1 MDISA
6 TAGSALAQRMI
17 TQARQA
23 DVETPNARPDGDG
36 DRDDLAVAG
45 TGAGPSR
52 PVGAL
57 GQRLDVRA

>member
-17 TQARQA
+17 TQARQV

-36 DRDDLAVAG
+36 DRDDLAAVNA
-45 TGAGPSR
+45 APSR